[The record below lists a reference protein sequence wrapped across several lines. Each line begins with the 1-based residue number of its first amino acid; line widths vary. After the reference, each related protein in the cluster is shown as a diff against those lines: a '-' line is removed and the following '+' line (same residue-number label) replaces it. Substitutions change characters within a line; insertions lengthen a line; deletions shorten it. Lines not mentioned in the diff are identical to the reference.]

1 MRRDPWPDQFAPAP
15 VGAGAHFVPANQK
28 NSGIYRRD
36 NFNLDTTH
44 QAGRWTAGLGN
55 TAAQAR
61 TPNRAKGGAHAGTE
75 AGGPKGPTAAHK
87 DRYRPSGE
95 DVQSKLL
102 SGGPPRQTPDGGVLR
117 ECTAESEDS

>member
-1 MRRDPWPDQFAPAP
+1 MTPGQTSLRQPLSALAPTLFLLTKKI
-15 VGAGAHFVPANQK
+15 VE
-28 NSGIYRRD
+28 YTEE
-36 NFNLDTTH
+36 TTLI
-44 QAGRWTAGLGN
+44 WTLHTKQDGGQQGLETQQHKPGPL
-55 TAAQAR
+55 TGLREGLTRAQ
-61 TPNRAKGGAHAGTE
+61 E